1 MGLCEL
7 ARTLIDIPSVT
18 GNEAAL
24 ADYLTRLLTEG
35 SFHVRAQEVG
45 DGRRNLLAVL
55 GETPVV
61 LLCTHLD
68 TVPAWFGSA
77 EDEFHIF
84 GRGACDA
91 KGAMAAMIVAAS
103 EMRDEGLK
111 DIGLLFLVGEETDSI
126 GAQSANRMSPGSSY
140 IIVGEPTGNKLATAH
155 KGVLTLALTARGRTA
170 HPAVPKQGE
179 SAVLKLLDVLN
190 SIRNLDYGWD
200 PVLGPTTMNVGRI
213 SGGTASNVIPGE
225 AEAVLSYR
233 TGVSPDLILSEIR
246 AAAAGRVEVS
256 VLAKSLPQILFTLPG
271 FEQELMPFGTDIP
284 YLTSFGRPLLL
295 GPGSFLDA
303 HTEDERIE
311 KKQLMEAVAIYKRL
325 VRELM
330 KA

>member
-170 HPAVPKQGE
+170 HSAVPKQGE